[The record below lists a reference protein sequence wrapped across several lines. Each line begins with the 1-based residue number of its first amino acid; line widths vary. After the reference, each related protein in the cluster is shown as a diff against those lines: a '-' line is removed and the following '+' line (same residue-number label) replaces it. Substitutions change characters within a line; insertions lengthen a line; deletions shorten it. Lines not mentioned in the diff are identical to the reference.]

1 MKRTLYLL
9 LGSMI
14 LAVLASSA
22 LAQSLGDVARQQRTE
37 KKKPAVKVYTNDDL
51 SGLDPDAVS
60 VVGEPAPPPPDATTD
75 QKTDAKSDT
84 KTDTKSAPG
93 DDKATGN
100 DKIKGD
106 IAESKKQ
113 IASLEHDIDIMQR
126 EYRLRAAAYYAD
138 AGNSLRDPK
147 QWAEEDRKY
156 QDDLKTKQDTLADA
170 KQKLSDL
177 QDQGRKA
184 GMPSADIE

>member
-1 MKRTLYLL
+1 
-9 LGSMI
+9 
-14 LAVLASSA
+14 
-22 LAQSLGDVARQQRTE
+22 
-37 KKKPAVKVYTNDDL
+37 
-51 SGLDPDAVS
+51 
-60 VVGEPAPPPPDATTD
+60 
-75 QKTDAKSDT
+75 
-84 KTDTKSAPG
+84 
-93 DDKATGN
+93 
-100 DKIKGD
+100 
-106 IAESKKQ
+106 
-113 IASLEHDIDIMQR
+113 MQR